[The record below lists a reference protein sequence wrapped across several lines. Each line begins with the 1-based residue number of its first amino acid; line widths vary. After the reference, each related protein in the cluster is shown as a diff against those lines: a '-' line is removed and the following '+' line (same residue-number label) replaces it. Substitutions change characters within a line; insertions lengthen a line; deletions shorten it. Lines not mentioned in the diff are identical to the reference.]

1 MDGKAGIDADDHGL
15 RDFENQLP
23 SYVSSG
29 LEGRDIEECVRPKK
43 RGYEDTNVTAF
54 VKRDYNYG
62 PRHENRSERLHQIRN
77 VGVKGEKPNGYVMD
91 KGRIV
96 LDAFDR
102 GLRNFG
108 SQLPMYISSEV
119 EGHDIEDYHR
129 RNREISVY
137 DFNSVSKHSSLNFE
151 TNKRRR

>member
-1 MDGKAGIDADDHGL
+1 MPAVRLEDIRPGL
-15 RDFENQLP
+15 VEEASKKK
-23 SYVSSG
+23 SYSQTLFPKKLQQQYLTITG
-29 LEGRDIEECVRPKK
+29 FPKK

-62 PRHENRSERLHQIRN
+62 PKHENRPDRLHQIRSN
-77 VGVKGEKPNGYVMD
+77 GVKGEKPNGYVMD

-96 LDAFDR
+96 LDAFDH

-119 EGHDIEDYHR
+119 EGHDIEDYLR
-129 RNREISVY
+129 RNSQISVY
-137 DFNSVSKHSSLNFE
+137 DLVG
-151 TNKRRR
+151 T